1 MTKHPE
7 LRKLDRIADRLHR
20 LKYTPAF
27 TSEIEAAY
35 EAAAANCRAYRET
48 HDLVGKRGY

>member
-1 MTKHPE
+1 MAKHSE
-7 LRKLDRIADRLHR
+7 LRELDRKSDKLHR

-27 TSEIEAAY
+27 TPEIEDAY
-35 EAAAANCRAYRET
+35 EAAAKACRDYREA